1 MKLNTMEFDNFK
13 GIKHRE
19 IDFSD
24 RTIISGE
31 NGAGKTTVYDAFQ
44 WLLFGKDS
52 EGRSDFNIRPLDKD
66 NNPIKG
72 LVIAVQADIEI
83 DGTSHTF
90 RKEEKQKYDNKGKL
104 KGNNSIYEID
114 KVPKLAKDFKA
125 YIDEIVTEDV
135 FKMLTSLKHF
145 LADKEKGGIHWEKRR
160 DVLLNIAGDIGTPE
174 GFDELLAILNGRTQK
189 EYKKVLNG
197 QKKKLEEKQAEV
209 PTRIDELQKQL
220 SEYAAE
226 DTVELENKRGILEI
240 EVRKLDT
247 QRQDILDKEDARQD
261 KLTKLNILKGQR
273 IDRATELRNDTS
285 GVKAFLNEKAEL
297 EREVAATEGRVEHA
311 VGMLTMKIA
320 RVDSK
325 KSEIELKTQSRA
337 AIRREYDEVEKLPIR
352 AITGMPEDEK
362 CPWCA
367 QDLPPEKLGEI
378 EEKQQAEL
386 KNAKENKTLTLG
398 GLAGQGK
405 RVHKEIQKLIEELGL
420 LEAEATGATSKVEAA
435 KKERKIA
442 WDKRAKRLPELDELI
457 KDAGKIDPESDK
469 VWVNLND
476 SINKLAAEI
485 GEPASDQ
492 LSKINEQRNTKAN
505 ELEKVKTALSQSDQ
519 AAKNKERIAELE
531 DREKELAQQIADIDK
546 QLKDI
551 ADYKTEESN
560 LLLEAVNGKFKH
572 VEFKLFNELVNGEIE
587 DCCEAMLNG
596 TPYSGMSSG
605 EEIFAGIDIVN
616 VLSEHYGVSIPLFID
631 HAESLTLPI
640 EAKSQVIELRA
651 VEGLTELTVESKE

>member
-1 MKLNTMEFDNFK
+1 MKLNRIGIENFK
-13 GIKHRE
+13 GIKRLI

-31 NGAGKTTVYDAFQ
+31 NGAGKTTIYDAFQ

-52 EGRSDFNIRPLDKD
+52 EGRSDFDIRPLDKD

-83 DGTSHTF
+83 DGTTHIF
-90 RKEEKQKYDNKGKL
+90 RKEEHQKYAKKEFR
-104 KGNNSIYEID
+104 GNETKCWID
-114 KVPKLAKDFKA
+114 EVPKKVGEYAD
-125 YIDEIVTEDV
+125 YIDEIIAEDK
-135 FKMLTSLKHF
+135 FRLLTDLKYF
-145 LADKEKGGIHWEKRR
+145 CGKLHWEQRR
-160 DVLLNIAGDIGTPE
+160 AALLDIAGNIGTPE
-174 GFDELLAILNGRTQK
+174 GFDDLLAALNGRTQK
-189 EYKKVLNG
+189 EYKAVLAG
-197 QKKKLEEKQAEV
+197 KKKLLVKEQKETN
-209 PTRIDELQKQL
+209 PRIDELQKQL

-240 EVRKLDT
+240 EVQTLDT
-247 QRQDILDKEDARQD
+247 QRQDILDKEDARQH
-261 KLTKLNILKGQR
+261 KITSLNNLKSK
-273 IDRATELRNDTS
+273 RAERVSELRKDTS
-285 GVKAFLNEKAEL
+285 GVQKELTEKAEI
-297 EREVAATEGRVEHA
+297 ERKVAGSQQA
-311 VGMLTMKIA
+311 VSDIENSLGLKRAKVTG
-320 RVDSK
+320 K
-325 KSEIELKTQSRA
+325 KSEIELKTASLNAVRG
-337 AIRREYDEVEKLPIR
+337 EYDEIEATEIDDKCFSCGQKLP
-352 AITGMPEDEK
+352 ASKLKTNAEN
-362 CPWCA
+362 
-367 QDLPPEKLGEI
+367 QTLKLGE
-378 EEKQQAEL
+378 L
-386 KNAKENKTLTLG
+386 K
-398 GLAGQGK
+398 GQGVRLHTAVK
-405 RVHKEIQKLIEELGL
+405 AMKEELAIF
-420 LEAEATGATSKVEAA
+420 EAEAKGALNRLEAA
-435 KKERKIA
+435 NIELGEAKQYRKDRFVILNA
-442 WDKRAKRLPELDELI
+442 RIETAETLEPD
-457 KDAGKIDPESDK
+457 GDK

-476 SINKLAAEI
+476 SINKLAKEI
-485 GEPASDQ
+485 GEPASDR
-492 LSKINEQRNTKAN
+492 LMVINSDRQKKVA
-505 ELEKVKTALSQSDQ
+505 ELDKVKTALSQSDQ
-519 AAKNKERIAELE
+519 AAKNKERITELE

-651 VEGLTELTVESKE
+651 VEGLTELTVENKNG